1 LSVAPA
7 LALDLGTPP
16 EKSEPARLSG
26 PPSASSYYENSSCN
40 VRSGNESGGAS
51 MAGTTDG
58 VLLTAAD
65 AALKVVEAEAA
76 KAKEHDRAKAAAE
89 AEKNALIQ
97 ELQKPPSLS
106 PDEKLKRAAAIIDRA
121 IKNGQT
127 EVQVFRFPSEV
138 CTDRG
143 RAINQVE
150 PGWENTL
157 TGIPK
162 DMYQFWYDHL
172 RPLGYKARFQMI
184 DFPGGMPGDIGVFLS
199 WRQRT

>member
-40 VRSGNESGGAS
+40 VWSGNESGGAS

-97 ELQKPPSLS
+97 ELQKPPGLS

-184 DFPGGMPGDIGVFLS
+184 DFPGGMPGDIGIFLS

>member
-1 LSVAPA
+1 M
-7 LALDLGTPP
+7 
-16 EKSEPARLSG
+16 SE
-26 PPSASSYYENSSCN
+26 
-40 VRSGNESGGAS
+40 
-51 MAGTTDG
+51 TTDG

-76 KAKEHDRAKAAAE
+76 KAEEQDRAKAAAE
-89 AEKNALIQ
+89 AEKKALIQ

-106 PDEKLKRAAAIIDRA
+106 PDEKLKRAAAIIERA

-143 RAINQVE
+143 RAINQAE
-150 PGWENTL
+150 PGWEHTL

-184 DFPGGMPGDIGVFLS
+184 DFPDGMPGDIGIFLS

>member
-1 LSVAPA
+1 
-7 LALDLGTPP
+7 
-16 EKSEPARLSG
+16 
-26 PPSASSYYENSSCN
+26 
-40 VRSGNESGGAS
+40 

-65 AALKVVEAEAA
+65 ATLKVAEAEAA
-76 KAKEHDRAKAAAE
+76 KAEEHARAKAAAE

-106 PDEKLKRAAAIIDRA
+106 PDEKLKHAAAIIDRA
-121 IKNGQT
+121 IKNGQR
-127 EVQVFRFPSEV
+127 EVQVFRFPHEV

-143 RAINQVE
+143 RAINQAE

-184 DFPGGMPGDIGVFLS
+184 DFPGGMPGDIGIFLS
-199 WRQRT
+199 WK